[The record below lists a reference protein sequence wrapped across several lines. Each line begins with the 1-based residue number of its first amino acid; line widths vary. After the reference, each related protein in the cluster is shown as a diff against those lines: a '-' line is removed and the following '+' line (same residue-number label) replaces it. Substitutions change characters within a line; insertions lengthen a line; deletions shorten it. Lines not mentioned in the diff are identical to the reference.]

1 MSEENNKNGSVS
13 TLEDLLK
20 IDDAHKTN
28 GNKAPTPEPE
38 SLLVPTKHTIV
49 TSPWSR
55 LAIIA
60 VPFGVGFLTIFLML
74 NGVFNPSPP
83 EKIAQKPG
91 ETITATEQTQDND
104 GDGDARAKLALSDQE
119 DELGRINKNK
129 FDQPAP
135 VPVSVNQKVVPSDPP
150 SPRPAPRTVQ
160 NTQPRRLTQTAP
172 QLIRTYTQPPART
185 NFFPRPSI
193 AARTLTPLDP
203 LEQINKLR
211 SIGSY
216 GKIAYA
222 ETNSSPSELGGV
234 KGKGEGGKVLNPLPL
249 NPSPFPSP
257 HPTFLGWQAT
267 SSKQSSLDP
276 AQSQTQAI
284 QNQPNEQTD
293 TNNLDQTTPQ
303 NSSDSIEKI
312 RSRWQATSKVN
323 KITLANNYL
332 PQESQILQGKQTRYL
347 TVGSFATGVIVTPLV
362 QTTVNSSGQGQTQTP
377 TSNNTKSIAKLQE
390 DLRDNYGQVAIP
402 KGTIFAVELA
412 SVDGG
417 SYAIAYVR
425 AIIKDNTEYP
435 ISAGAISVTGV
446 GGRPLIARRFQ
457 DRGDEIARNDLF
469 GGAVSALGKVGEIMN
484 QPDSEEEILDES
496 TGRIRTRSS
505 GNQRNLTGAL
515 IEGFFGQVSQNLSQR
530 NQRATK
536 EITSRSNTWFIPQG
550 TKVTFNVNRSL
561 ELP

>member
-1 MSEENNKNGSVS
+1 MSENNGKGSVS
-13 TLEDLLK
+13 TIDKLLSMG
-20 IDDAHKTN
+20 DTDHKN
-28 GNKAPTPEPE
+28 NPDKQLEPE
-38 SLLVPTKHTIV
+38 SLLVPTKHNFV

-60 VPFGVGFLTIFLML
+60 VPFGVGFLGIFFLL

-83 EKIAQKPG
+83 EKIAQKSG
-91 ETITATEQTQDND
+91 ETITATEQTQDD
-104 GDGDARAKLALSDQE
+104 EGDGDARAKLALSDQE

-129 FDQPAP
+129 KDQPAP
-135 VPVSVNQKVVPSDPP
+135 VPVSQTEKVVPSSPP
-150 SPRPAPRTVQ
+150 SPRPAPRPVQ
-160 NTQPRRLTQTAP
+160 NTQPRRVTQTALQP
-172 QLIRTYTQPPART
+172 IRTYTPSPTRT
-185 NFFPRPSI
+185 SVSPRPSI
-193 AARTLTPLDP
+193 GARTLTPLDP
-203 LEQINKLR
+203 LEQLNKLR

-216 GKIAYA
+216 GKIAYT
-222 ETNSSPSELGGV
+222 ETS
-234 KGKGEGGKVLNPLPL
+234 
-249 NPSPFPSP
+249 
-257 HPTFLGWQAT
+257 T
-267 SSKQSSLDP
+267 SKQSSLDP
-276 AQSQTQAI
+276 DLAQAV
-284 QNQPNEQTD
+284 QNQPNEQTH

-312 RSRWQATSKVN
+312 RPRWQATSKVN

-362 QTTVNSSGQGQTQTP
+362 QTTVNSSGQTQTP
-377 TSNNTKSIAKLQE
+377 TSNNTKSIARLTQ

-402 KGTIFAVELA
+402 SGTLLAVELA

-417 SYAIAYVR
+417 SYASASVR
-425 AIIKDNTEYP
+425 GIIKDNTEYP
-435 ISAGAISVTGV
+435 ISAGAISVTGE
-446 GGRPLIARRFQ
+446 GGRPLMARRFQ
-457 DRGDEIARNDLF
+457 DRGGEIARNDLF

-496 TGRIRTRSS
+496 TGRIRRRSS

-515 IEGFFGQVSQNLSQR
+515 MSGFFGNISQNLSQR
-530 NQRATK
+530 NQRATQ
-536 EITSRSNTWFIPQG
+536 EITSRPNTWFIPQG

>member
-20 IDDAHKTN
+20 IDDVNKTN
-28 GNKAPTPEPE
+28 GNKAPEPE
-38 SLLVPTKHTIV
+38 SLLVATKHTFV

-60 VPFGVGFLTIFLML
+60 VPFGVGFLAIFLML
-74 NGVFNPSPP
+74 NGVFNPAPAP
-83 EKIAQKPG
+83 KIGLKTQEIP
-91 ETITATEQTQDND
+91 TTEQAQGSDD

-119 DELGRINKNK
+119 DELGRINKNR

-135 VPVSVNQKVVPSDPP
+135 VPVSQTEKVVPSSPP
-150 SPRPAPRTVQ
+150 SPQPAPQTVQ
-160 NTQPRRLTQTAP
+160 NTQPRRVTQTTP
-172 QLIRTYTQPPART
+172 QPIRTYTPPPTRT
-185 NFFPRPSI
+185 SFSPRPSI
-193 AARTLTPLDP
+193 SARTLTPQDP
-203 LEQINKLR
+203 LEQLNKLR
-211 SIGSY
+211 GIGSY

-222 ETNSSPSELGGV
+222 ETS
-234 KGKGEGGKVLNPLPL
+234 
-249 NPSPFPSP
+249 
-257 HPTFLGWQAT
+257 T
-267 SSKQSSLDP
+267 SKQSSLDP
-276 AQSQTQAI
+276 YLAQAQAQAI

-293 TNNLDQTTPQ
+293 TNNFDQTTPQ
-303 NSSDSIEKI
+303 VASESIEKI
-312 RSRWQATSKVN
+312 RPRWQATSKVN

-347 TVGSFATGVIVTPLV
+347 TVGTFASGVIVTPLV
-362 QTTVNSSGQGQTQTP
+362 QTTVNNSGQTQTQTP
-377 TSNNTKSIAKLQE
+377 TSNNIKSIARLQE

-402 KGTIFAVELA
+402 SGTMFAVELA

-425 AIIKDNTEYP
+425 AIILDNTEYP

-457 DRGDEIARNDLF
+457 DRGGEIARSDLF

-484 QPDSEEEILDES
+484 QPDSEEEISDEF
-496 TGRIRTRSS
+496 TGRIRKRST

-515 IEGFFGQVSQNLSQR
+515 IEGFFGNVSQNLSQR
-530 NQRATK
+530 NQRTTQ
-536 EITSRSNTWFIPQG
+536 EITSRPNTWFIPQG

>member
-1 MSEENNKNGSVS
+1 MSENNNKNRFVS

-20 IDDAHKTN
+20 IDDVNKTN
-28 GNKAPTPEPE
+28 GNKASEPE
-38 SLLVPTKHTIV
+38 SLLVPTKHTFV

-60 VPFGVGFLTIFLML
+60 VPFGVGFLAIFLML
-74 NGVFNPSPP
+74 NGVFNPAPAP
-83 EKIAQKPG
+83 KIGLLTQEIP
-91 ETITATEQTQDND
+91 TTEQAQQSDD

-129 FDQPAP
+129 FDQPTP
-135 VPVSVNQKVVPSDPP
+135 VPVSVDQKVVPSNPPSNPP

-160 NTQPRRLTQTAP
+160 NTQPRRVTQTAP
-172 QLIRTYTQPPART
+172 QPRRTYTQPPTRT
-185 NFFPRPSI
+185 SFSPRSSI
-193 AARTLTPLDP
+193 SARTLTPLDP
-203 LEQINKLR
+203 LEQLNKLR
-211 SIGSY
+211 GIGSY

-222 ETNSSPSELGGV
+222 ETS
-234 KGKGEGGKVLNPLPL
+234 
-249 NPSPFPSP
+249 
-257 HPTFLGWQAT
+257 T
-267 SSKQSSLDP
+267 SKQSSLDP
-276 AQSQTQAI
+276 AQSQAI
-284 QNQPNEQTD
+284 QNQPNEQNEQTN
-293 TNNLDQTTPQ
+293 TNNFDPTTPQ
-303 NSSDSIEKI
+303 NSSDSIEKL
-312 RSRWQATSKVN
+312 RPRWQATSKVN

-332 PQESQILQGKQTRYL
+332 PQESQIIQGKQTRYL

-362 QTTVNSSGQGQTQTP
+362 QTTVNGSGKTQTP

-402 KGTIFAVELA
+402 SGSLLAVELA

-417 SYAIAYVR
+417 SYAVASVR

-435 ISAGAISVTGV
+435 ISAGTISVTGV

-457 DRGDEIARNDLF
+457 DRGGEIARSDLF

-496 TGRIRTRSS
+496 TGRIRRRSS

-515 IEGFFGQVSQNLSQR
+515 MSGFFGNISQNLSQR
-530 NQRATK
+530 NQRTTQ
-536 EITSRSNTWFIPQG
+536 EVTSRPNTWFIPQG

>member
-1 MSEENNKNGSVS
+1 MSKENNKNGSVS
-13 TLEDLLK
+13 TLEDLLE
-20 IDDAHKTN
+20 IDDVNKTN
-28 GNKAPTPEPE
+28 GNKAPEPE
-38 SLLVPTKHTIV
+38 SLLVATKHTIV

-60 VPFGVGFLTIFLML
+60 VPFGVGFLAIFLML
-74 NGVFNPSPP
+74 NGIFNPAPAP
-83 EKIAQKPG
+83 KIGLKTQEIP
-91 ETITATEQTQDND
+91 TTEQAGQSDD

-135 VPVSVNQKVVPSDPP
+135 VPVSVNQKVVPSNPP
-150 SPRPAPRTVQ
+150 SPQPAPRSVQ
-160 NTQPRRLTQTAP
+160 NTQPRRVTQTAP
-172 QLIRTYTQPPART
+172 QPIRNYTQPPTRTSFSPRSSISART
-185 NFFPRPSI
+185 V
-193 AARTLTPLDP
+193 TPLDP
-203 LEQINKLR
+203 LEQLNKLR
-211 SIGSY
+211 GIGSY

-222 ETNSSPSELGGV
+222 EAS
-234 KGKGEGGKVLNPLPL
+234 
-249 NPSPFPSP
+249 
-257 HPTFLGWQAT
+257 

-276 AQSQTQAI
+276 AQSQAQAI
-284 QNQPNEQTD
+284 QNQPNEQNEQTD
-293 TNNLDQTTPQ
+293 TNNFDQTTPQ
-303 NSSDSIEKI
+303 NSSESIEKI
-312 RSRWQATSKVN
+312 RPRWQATSKVN

-347 TVGSFATGVIVTPLV
+347 TVGTFASGVIVTPLV
-362 QTTVNSSGQGQTQTP
+362 QTTVNNSGQTQTQTL
-377 TSNNTKSIAKLQE
+377 TSNNTRSVARLQE

-402 KGTIFAVELA
+402 SGTIFAVELG

-417 SYAIAYVR
+417 SYAVASVR

-446 GGRPLIARRFQ
+446 GGKPLLAQRFQ
-457 DRGDEIARNDLF
+457 DRGGEIARNDLF

-484 QPDSEEEILDES
+484 QPDSEEEISDEF
-496 TGRIRTRSS
+496 TGRIRRRSS

-515 IEGFFGQVSQNLSQR
+515 VEGFFGNISQNLSQR
-530 NQRATK
+530 NQRK
-536 EITSRSNTWFIPQG
+536 NEEITSRPNTWFIPQG